1 MTTFQRLPH
10 GITLIDTG
18 FQRPYFDASY
28 LIVEKGRA
36 AFVDTGPNGAV
47 PRLLAALAA
56 QGLVPEAVEWVILT
70 HVHLDHAGG
79 AGQLLQHLP
88 RARLVVHPRGAR
100 HMVNPM
106 AMLAAVKAV
115 YGELAVER
123 DYGRPVPV
131 NPGRVISV
139 EDGAT
144 LLLGERPLVFLDTPG
159 HARHHYCIWD
169 EKSRGFFT
177 GDTLGVAY
185 PELSK
190 GKVPFALPSTS
201 PSQFDPDA
209 LRISIGRLLASRPEV
224 AYLTHYGPVRSVAA
238 HAAMVLRQVESMTH
252 LASGLAGVH
261 DGPLRLRQGLVELYL
276 RELAAAGNNA
286 APSRAA
292 ELLRDD
298 VELNAQGLEQ
308 WISSRTQ
315 VR

>member
-1 MTTFQRLPH
+1 MTAFQRLPH

-18 FQRPYFDASY
+18 FQRPCFDASY

-56 QGLVPEAVEWVILT
+56 QGLEPEAVEWVILT

-115 YGELAVER
+115 HGELAVER

-131 NPGRVISV
+131 DPGRVVSV

-185 PELSK
+185 PELSQ
-190 GKVPFALPSTS
+190 GKMPFALPSTS

-224 AYLTHYGPVRSVAA
+224 AYLTHYGPVRSVAT
-238 HAAMVLRQVESMTH
+238 HAAMVLRQVESMIH
-252 LASGLAGVH
+252 LANGLAGVH
-261 DGPLRLRQGLVELYL
+261 DGPLRLRQSLMELYL

-315 VR
+315 AR